1 MPFPSATVAGLLADL
16 ILSLH
21 VGIVAFVVLGEI
33 LFLAGGW
40 RGWRWIRNL
49 PLRLLHLA
57 LVAYI
62 ALQAWLGVACPF
74 TAWEQ
79 RLRTLAGQSHYQES
93 FIEHW
98 LSRLIF
104 FQAPW
109 WVFVAA
115 YSVFTLLVAVT
126 WWRFPPRRRSRQ
138 AVCAG
143 TNVAA
148 ISSKPGPHRCK
159 KP

>member
-1 MPFPSATVAGLLADL
+1 MALPSPCVAGLLADL

-21 VGIVAFVVLGEI
+21 VGIVGFVVLGEL
-33 LFLAGGW
+33 LFVAGGW
-40 RGWRWIRNL
+40 RGWRWIRSL

-57 LVAYI
+57 LIAYI
-62 ALQAWLGVACPF
+62 AVQAWVGVACPL
-74 TAWEQ
+74 TVWEQ
-79 RLRTLAGQSHYQES
+79 RLRTLAGQSPYQES

-115 YSVFTLLVAVT
+115 YSTFALLVAVT
-126 WWRFPPRRRSRQ
+126 WWRFPPRRR
-138 AVCAG
+138 
-143 TNVAA
+143 
-148 ISSKPGPHRCK
+148 
-159 KP
+159 